1 MSGFGYQ
8 TVSFFKTK
16 YESFL
21 NRIFPSGFY
30 PTSPFNLNEVSMD
43 DLIKQA
49 VDDHAAARNVVALT
63 GAGISIDSGI
73 PPFRGK
79 GGLWEKYDPMEFAI
93 DAFMSDPARV
103 WNILVK
109 ELKDTLDTAR
119 PNDGHKGLAKLEEMG
134 KLTTVITQNID
145 GLHQAAGNTDV
156 IEFHGSFAWQRCMDC
171 NRKYET
177 HKVDISEI
185 PPRCSCDGILRPD
198 IVFYDEMIPQDAMW
212 RSRQVASDCD
222 LMLVIG
228 ASATVQPAALM
239 PGYAKES
246 GAKVVEINPEKT
258 PLTLAISDYLIVGKA
273 GEVMNRILLQLEHQ

>member
-1 MSGFGYQ
+1 V
-8 TVSFFKTK
+8 VSFFKTIF
-16 YESFL
+16 ESFL

-30 PTSPFNLNEVSMD
+30 PTRPFNLNEVTMDELIQRAAD
-43 DLIKQA
+43 DL
-49 VDDHAAARNVVALT
+49 AAARNVVALT

-171 NRKYET
+171 NQKYET
-177 HKVDISEI
+177 HKVDFSEI

-198 IVFYDEMIPQDAMW
+198 IVFYDEIIPQDARR
-212 RSRQVASDCD
+212 RSRQAASDCD

-228 ASATVQPAALM
+228 TSAIVQPASLV
-239 PGYAKES
+239 PLYAKES
-246 GAKVVEINPEKT
+246 GAKVVEINPEQT
-258 PLTLAISDYLIVGKA
+258 PLTFEVCDYQIEGKA
-273 GEVMNRILLQLEHQ
+273 SEVMNRILLQLKQNTGSA